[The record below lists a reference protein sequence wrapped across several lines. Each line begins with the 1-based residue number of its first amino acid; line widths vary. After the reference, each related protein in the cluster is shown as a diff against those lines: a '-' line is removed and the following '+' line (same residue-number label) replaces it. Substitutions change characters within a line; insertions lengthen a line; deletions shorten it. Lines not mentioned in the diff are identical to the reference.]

1 MKHNV
6 NAFYGRLF
14 NQNALYLRESLN
26 DMIKA
31 FQKKKNQEM
40 LKMNN

>member
-26 DMIKA
+26 DMIKEA
-31 FQKKKNQEM
+31 FQKKK
-40 LKMNN
+40 KIKKC

>member
-31 FQKKKNQEM
+31 FQKKKKSRNVKNE
-40 LKMNN
+40 